1 MNARRITRSIALLVC
16 SLPAIPLLAASPN
29 PEITRLWFQHPYN
42 PTSRDVFEAFESMAA
57 PNASLPPV
65 SPLSVDAAPAVYPN
79 EFRTIDGR
87 NNATK
92 DLGQAGTVHL
102 RNTTVGYADG
112 TGSPAG
118 PDRKSAREI
127 SNLVDAV
134 DDPGVKDASGI
145 SSFVWSWG
153 NIVDHDMT
161 LLKVASPPEELD
173 VDVPACDIPFDPGCR
188 GDRKLHFQRSN
199 STVINGIRQQINA
212 NSAFIDAS
220 VVYGSDLGRSRV
232 LRTFDGTGH
241 LLTSENNLL
250 PFNLS
255 GIVNQPERAPDP
267 TIFFLAGD
275 VRANENTPL
284 TALQTV
290 LMREHNTW
298 ANTIKAGD
306 PTLDDDGIF
315 QRARAIVCA
324 EIQLITY
331 RDFIPIVLGPN
342 ALTPYAGYNEAT
354 DPRVSIAFSTVAF
367 RMAHSMVP
375 PEINLLNK
383 QGVLTRSFPLGE
395 TVFAPKLIATSGIE
409 PFLRGLAKQVPQDMD
424 AYVINAIRSFQ
435 VGGIRPQGFD
445 LVALD
450 IQRGRDQGMP
460 SYNQTRI
467 DFGLAPKAD
476 FTQVTSDT
484 TLQGKLLAAY
494 PNGPDDAD
502 PMICGM
508 AEDHVNG
515 GLVGETFWTILK
527 DQFERTRDGDRFWY
541 ESYLDAATLATVQ
554 AQTLGTII
562 KRNAVIGA
570 EMQDDV
576 FHIPA
581 AR

>member
-1 MNARRITRSIALLVC
+1 
-16 SLPAIPLLAASPN
+16 
-29 PEITRLWFQHPYN
+29 
-42 PTSRDVFEAFESMAA
+42 
-57 PNASLPPV
+57 
-65 SPLSVDAAPAVYPN
+65 
-79 EFRTIDGR
+79 
-87 NNATK
+87 
-92 DLGQAGTVHL
+92 
-102 RNTTVGYADG
+102 
-112 TGSPAG
+112 
-118 PDRKSAREI
+118 
-127 SNLVDAV
+127 
-134 DDPGVKDASGI
+134 
-145 SSFVWSWG
+145 
-153 NIVDHDMT
+153 
-161 LLKVASPPEELD
+161 
-173 VDVPACDIPFDPGCR
+173 
-188 GDRKLHFQRSN
+188 
-199 STVINGIRQQINA
+199 
-212 NSAFIDAS
+212 
-220 VVYGSDLGRSRV
+220 
-232 LRTFDGTGH
+232 
-241 LLTSENNLL
+241 
-250 PFNLS
+250 
-255 GIVNQPERAPDP
+255 
-267 TIFFLAGD
+267 
-275 VRANENTPL
+275 
-284 TALQTV
+284 
-290 LMREHNTW
+290 MREHNTW